1 VVAALLVLAAPLSAD
16 DRRTLAR
23 LLLADTQPKGD
34 AG

>member
-1 VVAALLVLAAPLSAD
+1 MVAALLALAAPLSAD

-23 LLLADTQPKGD
+23 LLLVDTKAKGD